1 MTARRCV
8 VLHRA
13 PGEAAPT
20 AVPRW
25 RSLEALHPV
34 EAAVGLCDDAELV
47 RVARQ
52 WTYDAPDDVAG
63 IRRLLE
69 PPPIDADRSPRY
81 CPRCGGGYA
90 AFATE
95 CADCRIPLIARAS

>member
-1 MTARRCV
+1 V

-52 WTYDAPDDVAG
+52 WSYDAPDDVAG